1 MKEALSQANV
11 PFRPVDITSGMLP
24 LKQFL
29 KYRDNCPQFDAM
41 REQGRIGI
49 PCLVINKGEEILFTL
64 PEDLDALKEPEQAE

>member
-49 PCLVINKGEEILFTL
+49 PCLVINKGKEILFTL
-64 PEDLDALKEPEQAE
+64 PEDLSELRGTEE

>member
-11 PFRPVDITSGMLP
+11 PFRPVDITSGDASP
-24 LKQFL
+24 QTIPQIP
-29 KYRDNCPQFDAM
+29 DNCPQFDAM

-64 PEDLDALKEPEQAE
+64 PEDLSELRGTEE